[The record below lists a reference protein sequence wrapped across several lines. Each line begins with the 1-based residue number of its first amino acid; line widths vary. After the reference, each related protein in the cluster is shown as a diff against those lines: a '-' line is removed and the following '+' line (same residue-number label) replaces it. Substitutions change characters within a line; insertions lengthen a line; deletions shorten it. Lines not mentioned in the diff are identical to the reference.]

1 MLFLWK
7 TEEKTIDSSLFGKIK
22 VCLYSWLPYVA
33 YWEEKAVFVFKFW
46 NKIYVIYT
54 FQIYSVG
61 ISAFKSFK
69 SVQK

>member
-1 MLFLWK
+1 MLFSWK
-7 TEEKTIDSSLFGKIK
+7 TEEKTIDLSLFGKIS
-22 VCLYSWLPYVA
+22 LYSWLPYVA

-46 NKIYVIYT
+46 SKIYVIYT
-54 FQIYSVG
+54 FKIYSVG